1 MKCIGIEFPELGEA
15 RLFDLPGPPQ
25 PGPTEIVTR
34 TLFSG
39 VTNGTER
46 HTLMADFG
54 SRFPARSGYQHV
66 SIVEEVGGRVDQFS
80 GGETVFLGNHGGH
93 RGWHLVDLAA
103 ANPRERLCIELP
115 PDLEHEFCALFGIAG
130 VGFRHSRRIRVA
142 APMRVWVAGLGLIG
156 QSVAQAS
163 RALGAHVTVTDLD
176 PRRLEIATQLG
187 AHRVIDIS
195 DDSAVE
201 SLSEGGPY
209 DRIVDACGAP
219 DLFDFIYEHKLL
231 ALYGAIGALA
241 GRQPT
246 VFHQTMLH
254 ALRASIESSSH
265 FTLEDLGILRHFCQ
279 LGTVRIAPMVTHRVP
294 VEEAPSIYATM
305 RDEPSEL
312 LGVIFDWRT

>member
-1 MKCIGIEFPELGEA
+1 MKCIGIEFPELGAA

-66 SIVEEVGGRVDQFS
+66 SVVEEVGQRVDQFS
-80 GGETVFLGNHGGH
+80 AGETVFLGNHGGH

-187 AHRVIDIS
+187 AHRVIDIN

-201 SLSEGGPY
+201 SLSKGGPY

>member
-15 RLFDLPGPPQ
+15 RLFDLPEPPQ

-46 HTLMADFG
+46 HSLMADFG
-54 SRFPARSGYQHV
+54 SRFPAHSGYQHV
-66 SIVEEVGGRVDQFS
+66 SVIEEAGRRVDQFS
-80 GGETVFLGNHGGH
+80 AGETVFLGNHGGH

-103 ANPRERLCIELP
+103 SNERLRLCLRLP
-115 PDLEHEFCALFGIAG
+115 PDLEHEYCALFGIAG

-163 RALGAHVTVTDLD
+163 RALGAHVTVTDVD
-176 PRRLEIATQLG
+176 ARRLQIAEQLG
-187 AHRVIDIS
+187 AHRVVDIS

-265 FTLEDLGILRHFCQ
+265 FTLEDLGMLRHFCQ
-279 LGTVRIAPMVTHRVP
+279 LGTVNIAPMVTHRVP
-294 VEEAPSIYATM
+294 IDEAPAIYATM
-305 RDEPSEL
+305 RDDPAQL

>member
-1 MKCIGIEFPELGEA
+1 MKNIGIEFPKLGEA
-15 RLFDLPGPPQ
+15 RKIDLPDPPQ

-66 SIVEEVGGRVDQFS
+66 SVIEEVGRRVDQFS
-80 GGETVFLGNHGGH
+80 VGETVFLGNHGGH
-93 RGWHLVDLAA
+93 RGWHLVDVAA
-103 ANPRERLCIELP
+103 ANERERLCIQLP
-115 PDLEHEFCALFGIAG
+115 PEVEHEFCALFGIAG
-130 VGFRHSRRIRVA
+130 VGFRHSRRISVA

-163 RALGAHVTVTDLD
+163 RALGAHVTVTDVD
-176 PRRLEIATQLG
+176 PRRLQIAEQLG
-187 AHRVIDIS
+187 AHRVINIT

-201 SLSEGGPY
+201 TLTEGGPY

-265 FTLEDLGILRHFCQ
+265 FTLEDLGILRHFYQ
-279 LGTVRIAPMVTHRVP
+279 LGTVRIGPLVTHRVT
-294 VEEAPSIYATM
+294 VDEAPAIYETM
-305 RDEPSEL
+305 RDDPAAL
-312 LGVIFDWRT
+312 LGVIFDWRN

>member
-66 SIVEEVGGRVDQFS
+66 SVVEEVGRRVDQFS
-80 GGETVFLGNHGGH
+80 AGETVFLGNHGGH

-187 AHRVIDIS
+187 AHRVIDIN

>member
-1 MKCIGIEFPELGEA
+1 MKCIGIEFPELGKT
-15 RLFDLPGPPQ
+15 RLFDLPDPPQ

-46 HTLMADFG
+46 HSLMADFG
-54 SRFPARSGYQHV
+54 SRFPARAGYQHV
-66 SIVEEVGGRVDQFS
+66 SVIEEVGRSVDQFS
-80 GGETVFLGNHGGH
+80 AGETVFLGNHGGH

-103 ANPRERLCIELP
+103 SNERLRLCLSLP
-115 PDLEHEFCALFGIAG
+115 PEMEHEYCALFGIAG

-163 RALGAHVTVTDLD
+163 RALGAHVTVTDVD
-176 PRRLEIATQLG
+176 PRRLRIAAQLG
-187 AHRVIDIS
+187 AHRVIDVS
-195 DDSAVE
+195 ADNAVE
-201 SLSEGGPY
+201 SLTEGGPY

-265 FTLEDLGILRHFCQ
+265 FTLEDLGILRHYCR
-279 LGTVRIAPMVTHRVP
+279 LGTVRIAPLVTHRVP
-294 VEEAPSIYATM
+294 VDEAPAIYATM
-305 RDEPSEL
+305 RDDPAEL
-312 LGVIFDWRT
+312 LGVIFDWQT

>member
-1 MKCIGIEFPELGEA
+1 MKSIGIEFPKLGVA
-15 RLFDLPGPPQ
+15 RKFDLPDPPK

-46 HTLMADFG
+46 HSLMADFG

-66 SIVEEVGGRVDQFS
+66 SVIEEVGHRVDQYT

-103 ANPRERLCIELP
+103 SNERERLCIQLP
-115 PDLEHEFCALFGIAG
+115 PGIEHEFCALFGIAG

-163 RALGAHVTVTDLD
+163 RALGAHVTVTDFD
-176 PRRLEIATQLG
+176 PRRLEVAGSLD
-187 AHRVIDIS
+187 AHRVIDFN
-195 DDSAVE
+195 DDTAIE
-201 SLSEGGPY
+201 SLIEGGPY

-231 ALYGAIGALA
+231 ELYGAIGALA

-265 FTLEDLGILRHFCQ
+265 FTLEDLGILRHFYQ
-279 LGTVRIAPMVTHRVP
+279 LGTVRIEPMVTHRVP
-294 VEEAPSIYATM
+294 VDEAPAIYATM
-305 RDEPSEL
+305 RDDPAEL

>member
-1 MKCIGIEFPELGEA
+1 
-15 RLFDLPGPPQ
+15 
-25 PGPTEIVTR
+25 
-34 TLFSG
+34 
-39 VTNGTER
+39 
-46 HTLMADFG
+46 MADFG
-54 SRFPARSGYQHV
+54 SRFPARAGYQHV
-66 SIVEEVGGRVDQFS
+66 SVVEVVGSRVDQFS
-80 GGETVFLGNHGGH
+80 AGETVFLGNHGGH

-103 ANPRERLCIELP
+103 ANERERICIKLP
-115 PDLEHEFCALFGIAG
+115 PEIEHEFCALFGIAG

-163 RALGAHVTVTDLD
+163 RALGAHVTVTDVD
-176 PRRLEIATQLG
+176 PRRLQIAAQLG
-187 AHRVIDIS
+187 AHRVIDIT
-195 DDSAVE
+195 DDTAIE
-201 SLSEGGPY
+201 SLTQGGPY

-265 FTLEDLGILRHFCQ
+265 FTLEDLGILRHFYQ
-279 LGTVRIAPMVTHRVP
+279 LGTVRIEPLVTHRVS
-294 VEEAPSIYATM
+294 VDEAPAIYATM
-305 RDEPSEL
+305 RDDPAAL

>member
-1 MKCIGIEFPELGEA
+1 MKSIGIEFPKLGVA
-15 RLFDLPGPPQ
+15 RKFDLPEPPK

-46 HTLMADFG
+46 HSLMADFG
-54 SRFPARSGYQHV
+54 SRFPARGGYQHV
-66 SIVEEVGGRVDQFS
+66 SVIEEVGRRVDQFS
-80 GGETVFLGNHGGH
+80 KGEVVFLGNHGGH

-103 ANPRERLCIELP
+103 SNERERLCIKLP
-115 PDLEHEFCALFGIAG
+115 PETEHEFCALFGIAG

-163 RALGAHVTVTDLD
+163 RALGAHVTVTDFD
-176 PRRLEIATQLG
+176 PRRLEIAGRLG
-187 AHRVIDIS
+187 AHRVIDFNE
-195 DDSAVE
+195 DSAVE
-201 SLSEGGPY
+201 LLTEGGPY

-219 DLFDFIYEHKLL
+219 DLFDFIYENKLL

-265 FTLEDLGILRHFCQ
+265 FTLEDLGILRHFYQ
-279 LGTVRIAPMVTHRVP
+279 LGTVRIEPLVTHRVP
-294 VEEAPSIYATM
+294 VDEAPAIYATM
-305 RDEPSEL
+305 RDDPAEL

>member
-15 RLFDLPGPPQ
+15 RLFDLPDPPQ

-46 HTLMADFG
+46 HSLMADFG
-54 SRFPARSGYQHV
+54 SRFPARAGYQHV
-66 SIVEEVGGRVDQFS
+66 SVIEEVGRRVEQVS
-80 GGETVFLGNHGGH
+80 TGETVFLGNHGGH

-103 ANPRERLCIELP
+103 SNERERLCLRLP
-115 PDLEHEFCALFGIAG
+115 PEMEHEYCALFGIAG

-163 RALGAHVTVTDLD
+163 RALGAHVTVTDVD
-176 PRRLEIATQLG
+176 PRRLQIAAQLG

-195 DDSAVE
+195 ADSAVE
-201 SLSEGGPY
+201 FLTEGGPY

-219 DLFDFIYEHKLL
+219 DLFDFIYERKLL

-279 LGTVRIAPMVTHRVP
+279 LGTVRIAPLVTHRAP
-294 VEEAPSIYATM
+294 VNEAPAIYATM
-305 RDEPSEL
+305 RDDPAEL
-312 LGVIFDWRT
+312 LGVIFDWQT

>member
-1 MKCIGIEFPELGEA
+1 MKCSGIEFPELGEA
-15 RLFDLPGPPQ
+15 RLFDLPDPPQ

-46 HTLMADFG
+46 HSLMADFG
-54 SRFPARSGYQHV
+54 SRFPARAGYQHV
-66 SIVEEVGGRVDQFS
+66 SVIEGVGRRVDQFS
-80 GGETVFLGNHGGH
+80 TGETVFLGNHGGH

-103 ANPRERLCIELP
+103 SNERERLCLRLP
-115 PDLEHEFCALFGIAG
+115 SEMEHEYCALFGIAG

-163 RALGAHVTVTDLD
+163 RALGAHVTVSDID
-176 PRRLEIATQLG
+176 PRRLQIAAQLG

-195 DDSAVE
+195 DDNAVE
-201 SLSEGGPY
+201 SLTDGGPY

-219 DLFDFIYEHKLL
+219 DLFDFIYKHKLL

-279 LGTVRIAPMVTHRVP
+279 LGTVRIAPLVTHRVP
-294 VEEAPSIYATM
+294 VDEAPAIYATM
-305 RDEPSEL
+305 RDDPAGL
-312 LGVIFDWRT
+312 LGVIFDWQT

>member
-15 RLFDLPGPPQ
+15 RLFDLPDPPQ

-46 HTLMADFG
+46 HSLMADFG
-54 SRFPARSGYQHV
+54 SRFPARAGYQHV
-66 SIVEEVGGRVDQFS
+66 SVIEEVGRRVDQFS
-80 GGETVFLGNHGGH
+80 TGETVFLGNHGGH
-93 RGWHLVDLAA
+93 RGWHRVDLAA
-103 ANPRERLCIELP
+103 ANPRERLCLRLP
-115 PDLEHEFCALFGIAG
+115 PEMEHEYCALFGIAG

-163 RALGAHVTVTDLD
+163 RALGAHVTVTDVD
-176 PRRLEIATQLG
+176 PRRLQIAAQLD
-187 AHRVIDIS
+187 AHCVIDIG

-201 SLSEGGPY
+201 SLTEGGPY

-279 LGTVRIAPMVTHRVP
+279 LGTVRIAPLVTHRVP
-294 VEEAPSIYATM
+294 VGQAPAVYATM
-305 RDEPSEL
+305 RDDPAEL
-312 LGVIFDWRT
+312 LGVIFDWQT

>member
-1 MKCIGIEFPELGEA
+1 MKCIGIEFPELGAA

-66 SIVEEVGGRVDQFS
+66 SIVEEVGSRVDQFS

-163 RALGAHVTVTDLD
+163 RALGAHVTVTDFD
-176 PRRLEIATQLG
+176 PRRLEIAEQLG

-195 DDSAVE
+195 DDSAVA

>member
-1 MKCIGIEFPELGEA
+1 MKCIGIEFPELGKT
-15 RLFDLPGPPQ
+15 RLFDLPDPPQ

-46 HTLMADFG
+46 HSLMADFG
-54 SRFPARSGYQHV
+54 SRFPARAGYQHV
-66 SIVEEVGGRVDQFS
+66 SVIEEVGRSVDQFS
-80 GGETVFLGNHGGH
+80 AGETVFLGNHGGH

-103 ANPRERLCIELP
+103 SNERLRLCLSLP
-115 PDLEHEFCALFGIAG
+115 PDMEHEYCALFGIAG

-163 RALGAHVTVTDLD
+163 RALGAHVTVTDVD
-176 PRRLEIATQLG
+176 PRRLRIAAQLG
-187 AHRVIDIS
+187 AHRVIDVS
-195 DDSAVE
+195 ADSAVE
-201 SLSEGGPY
+201 SLTDGGPY

-265 FTLEDLGILRHFCQ
+265 FTLEDLGILRHYCR
-279 LGTVRIAPMVTHRVP
+279 LGTVRIAPLVTHRVP
-294 VEEAPSIYATM
+294 VDEAPAIYATM
-305 RDEPSEL
+305 RDDPAEL
-312 LGVIFDWRT
+312 LGVIFDWQT

>member
-1 MKCIGIEFPELGEA
+1 MKSIGIEFPKLGVARKFELPE
-15 RLFDLPGPPQ
+15 PPK

-46 HTLMADFG
+46 HSLMADFG
-54 SRFPARSGYQHV
+54 SRFPARGGYQHV
-66 SIVEEVGGRVDQFS
+66 SVIEEMGRRVDQFS
-80 GGETVFLGNHGGH
+80 KGEVVFLGNHGGH

-103 ANPRERLCIELP
+103 SNERERLCIKLP
-115 PDLEHEFCALFGIAG
+115 PETEHEFCALFGIAG

-163 RALGAHVTVTDLD
+163 RALGAHVTVTDFD
-176 PRRLEIATQLG
+176 PRRLEIAGRLG
-187 AHRVIDIS
+187 AHRVIDFNE
-195 DDSAVE
+195 DSAVE
-201 SLSEGGPY
+201 LLTEGGPY

-219 DLFDFIYEHKLL
+219 DLFDFIYENKLL

-265 FTLEDLGILRHFCQ
+265 FTLEDLGILRHFYQ
-279 LGTVRIAPMVTHRVP
+279 LGTVRIEPLVTHRVP
-294 VEEAPSIYATM
+294 VDEAPAIYATM
-305 RDEPSEL
+305 RDDPAEL

>member
-1 MKCIGIEFPELGEA
+1 MKKIGIEFPKLGEA
-15 RLFDLPGPPQ
+15 RKIDLPDPPQ

-66 SIVEEVGGRVDQFS
+66 SVIEEVGRRVDQFS
-80 GGETVFLGNHGGH
+80 EGETLFLGNHGGH
-93 RGWHLVDLAA
+93 RGWHLVDVAA
-103 ANPRERLCIELP
+103 ANERERLCIQLP
-115 PDLEHEFCALFGIAG
+115 PDVEHEFCALFGIAG

-163 RALGAHVTVTDLD
+163 RALGAHVTVTDVD
-176 PRRLEIATQLG
+176 PRRLQIAEQLG
-187 AHRVIDIS
+187 AHRVINIT

-201 SLSEGGPY
+201 SLKEGGPY

-219 DLFDFIYEHKLL
+219 DLFDYIYEHKLL

-265 FTLEDLGILRHFCQ
+265 FTLEDLGILRHFYQ
-279 LGTVRIAPMVTHRVP
+279 LGTVRIGPLVTHRVP
-294 VEEAPSIYATM
+294 VDEAPAIYATM
-305 RDEPSEL
+305 RDEPAEL
-312 LGVIFDWRT
+312 LGVIFDWRN

>member
-1 MKCIGIEFPELGEA
+1 MKCIGIEFPELGAA

-66 SIVEEVGGRVDQFS
+66 SVIEEVGQRVDQFS
-80 GGETVFLGNHGGH
+80 AGETVFLGNHGGH

-130 VGFRHSRRIRVA
+130 VGFRHSRRIRVD

-187 AHRVIDIS
+187 AHRVIDIN

-265 FTLEDLGILRHFCQ
+265 FTLEDLGILRHYCQ
-279 LGTVRIAPMVTHRVP
+279 LDTVRIAPMVTHRVP
-294 VEEAPSIYATM
+294 VEEAPAIYATM

>member
-1 MKCIGIEFPELGEA
+1 MNCIGIEFPELGEA
-15 RLFDLPGPPQ
+15 RLFDLPDLPH

-46 HTLMADFG
+46 HSLMADFG

-66 SIVEEVGGRVDQFS
+66 SIVEEVGSRVDQFS

-163 RALGAHVTVTDLD
+163 RALGAHVTVTDFD
-176 PRRLEIATQLG
+176 PRRLEIAEQLW
-187 AHRVIDIS
+187 AHRVVDIS
-195 DDSAVE
+195 DDSAVA
-201 SLSEGGPY
+201 SLAEGGPY

-219 DLFDFIYEHKLL
+219 DFFDFIYEHKLL

-265 FTLEDLGILRHFCQ
+265 FTLEDLGILRHYCQ
-279 LGTVRIAPMVTHRVP
+279 LGTVRIEPLVTHRVP
-294 VEEAPSIYATM
+294 VEEAPAIYATM

>member
-1 MKCIGIEFPELGEA
+1 MKCIGIEFPELGET
-15 RLFDLPGPPQ
+15 RLFDLPDPPQ

-46 HTLMADFG
+46 HSLMADFG

-66 SIVEEVGGRVDQFS
+66 SVIEEVGRSVDQFS
-80 GGETVFLGNHGGH
+80 AGETLFLGNHGGH

-103 ANPRERLCIELP
+103 SNERLRLCLSLP
-115 PDLEHEFCALFGIAG
+115 PEMEHEYCALFGIAG

-163 RALGAHVTVTDLD
+163 RALGAHVTVTDVD
-176 PRRLEIATQLG
+176 PRRLRIAAQLG
-187 AHRVIDIS
+187 THRVIDIS
-195 DDSAVE
+195 GDSAVE
-201 SLSEGGPY
+201 SLTDGGPY

-265 FTLEDLGILRHFCQ
+265 FTLEDLGILRHYCR
-279 LGTVRIAPMVTHRVP
+279 LGTVRIAPLVTHRVP
-294 VEEAPSIYATM
+294 VDEAPAIYATM
-305 RDEPSEL
+305 RDDPAEL

>member
-1 MKCIGIEFPELGEA
+1 MGIEFPELGEA
-15 RLFDLPGPPQ
+15 RLFDLPDPPQ

-66 SIVEEVGGRVDQFS
+66 SVVEEVGRRVDQFS
-80 GGETVFLGNHGGH
+80 AGETVFLGNHGGH

-115 PDLEHEFCALFGIAG
+115 PVLEHEFCALFGIAG

-176 PRRLEIATQLG
+176 PRRLEIAEQLG
-187 AHRVIDIS
+187 AHRVVDIS

-201 SLSEGGPY
+201 SLAEGGPY

-265 FTLEDLGILRHFCQ
+265 FTLEDLSILRHYCQ
-279 LGTVRIAPMVTHRVP
+279 LGTVRIEPLVTHRVP
-294 VEEAPSIYATM
+294 VEEAPAIYATM

>member
-1 MKCIGIEFPELGEA
+1 MKCIGIEFPELGKT
-15 RLFDLPGPPQ
+15 RLFDLPDPPQ

-46 HTLMADFG
+46 HSLMADFG

-66 SIVEEVGGRVDQFS
+66 SVIEEVGRSVDQFS
-80 GGETVFLGNHGGH
+80 AGETVFLGNHGGH

-103 ANPRERLCIELP
+103 SNERLRLCLSLP
-115 PDLEHEFCALFGIAG
+115 PDMEHEYCALFGIAG

-163 RALGAHVTVTDLD
+163 RALGAHVTVTDVD
-176 PRRLEIATQLG
+176 PRRLRIAAQLG
-187 AHRVIDIS
+187 AHRVIDINA
-195 DDSAVE
+195 DSAVE
-201 SLSEGGPY
+201 SLTEGGPY

-265 FTLEDLGILRHFCQ
+265 FTLEDLGILRHYCR
-279 LGTVRIAPMVTHRVP
+279 LGTVRIAPLVTHRVP
-294 VEEAPSIYATM
+294 VDEAPAIYATM
-305 RDEPSEL
+305 RDDPAEL
-312 LGVIFDWRT
+312 LGVIFDWQT

>member
-15 RLFDLPGPPQ
+15 RLFDLPEPPQ

-46 HTLMADFG
+46 HSLMADFG

-66 SIVEEVGGRVDQFS
+66 SVIEEVGRRVDQFS
-80 GGETVFLGNHGGH
+80 AGETVFLGNHGGH

-103 ANPRERLCIELP
+103 SNERLRLCLRLP
-115 PDLEHEFCALFGIAG
+115 PDLEHEYCALFGIAG

-163 RALGAHVTVTDLD
+163 RALGAHVTVTDVD
-176 PRRLEIATQLG
+176 ARRLQIAEQLG
-187 AHRVIDIS
+187 AHRVVDIS

-265 FTLEDLGILRHFCQ
+265 FTLEDLGMLRHFCQ
-279 LGTVRIAPMVTHRVP
+279 LGTVNIAPMVTHRVP
-294 VEEAPSIYATM
+294 IDEAPAIYATM
-305 RDEPSEL
+305 RDDPAQL

>member
-1 MKCIGIEFPELGEA
+1 MKSIGIEFPKLGVA
-15 RLFDLPGPPQ
+15 RKFDLPDPIK

-46 HTLMADFG
+46 HSLMADFG
-54 SRFPARSGYQHV
+54 SRFPARAGYQHV
-66 SIVEEVGGRVDQFS
+66 SVVEEVGRRVDQFS
-80 GGETVFLGNHGGH
+80 TGEVLFLGNHGGH
-93 RGWHLVDLAA
+93 RGWHLVDLASD
-103 ANPRERLCIELP
+103 NERERLCIQLP
-115 PDLEHEFCALFGIAG
+115 PEIEHEYCALFGIAG

-156 QSVAQAS
+156 QSVAQAA
-163 RALGAHVTVTDLD
+163 RTLGAHVTVTDFD
-176 PRRLEIATQLG
+176 PRRLEVAARLG
-187 AHRVIDIS
+187 AHRVIDFN
-195 DDSAVE
+195 DDNAIE
-201 SLSEGGPY
+201 SLTEGGPY

-231 ALYGAIGALA
+231 ALYGVIGALA

-265 FTLEDLGILRHFCQ
+265 FTLEDLGILRHFYQ
-279 LGTVRIAPMVTHRVP
+279 LGTVRIKPMVSHRVP
-294 VEEAPSIYATM
+294 VEEAPAVYATM
-305 RDEPSEL
+305 RDDPAEL
-312 LGVIFDWRT
+312 LGVIFDWRA

>member
-1 MKCIGIEFPELGEA
+1 MKCIGIEFPELGKT
-15 RLFDLPGPPQ
+15 RLFDLPDPPQ

-46 HTLMADFG
+46 HSLMADFG

-66 SIVEEVGGRVDQFS
+66 SVIEEVGRSVDQFS
-80 GGETVFLGNHGGH
+80 AGETVFLGNHGGH

-103 ANPRERLCIELP
+103 SNERLRLCLSLP
-115 PDLEHEFCALFGIAG
+115 PDMEHEYCALFGIAG

-163 RALGAHVTVTDLD
+163 RALGAHVTVTDVD
-176 PRRLEIATQLG
+176 PRRLRIAAQLG
-187 AHRVIDIS
+187 AHRVIDVS
-195 DDSAVE
+195 GDSAAE
-201 SLSEGGPY
+201 SLTEGGPY

-265 FTLEDLGILRHFCQ
+265 FTLEDLGILRHYCR
-279 LGTVRIAPMVTHRVP
+279 LGTVRIAPLVTHRVP
-294 VEEAPSIYATM
+294 VDEAPAIYATM
-305 RDEPSEL
+305 RDDPAEL
-312 LGVIFDWRT
+312 LGVIFDWQT

>member
-1 MKCIGIEFPELGEA
+1 MKCIGIEFPELGAA

-66 SIVEEVGGRVDQFS
+66 SVIEEMGQRVDQFS
-80 GGETVFLGNHGGH
+80 AGETVFLGNHGGH

-187 AHRVIDIS
+187 AHRVIDIN

-219 DLFDFIYEHKLL
+219 GLFDFIYEHKLL

-265 FTLEDLGILRHFCQ
+265 FTLEDLGILRHYCR
-279 LGTVRIAPMVTHRVP
+279 LGTVSIEPLVTHRVP
-294 VEEAPSIYATM
+294 VEEAPAIYATM
-305 RDEPSEL
+305 RNEPSEL

>member
-187 AHRVIDIS
+187 AHRVIDIN

>member
-1 MKCIGIEFPELGEA
+1 MKCIGIEFPELGKT
-15 RLFDLPGPPQ
+15 RLFDLPDPPQ

-46 HTLMADFG
+46 HSLMADFG
-54 SRFPARSGYQHV
+54 SRFPARAGYQHV
-66 SIVEEVGGRVDQFS
+66 SVIEEVGRSVDQFS
-80 GGETVFLGNHGGH
+80 AGETVFLGNHGGH

-103 ANPRERLCIELP
+103 SNERLRLCLSLP
-115 PDLEHEFCALFGIAG
+115 PEMEHEYCALFGIAG

-163 RALGAHVTVTDLD
+163 RALGAHVTVTDVD
-176 PRRLEIATQLG
+176 PRRLRIAAQLG
-187 AHRVIDIS
+187 AHRVIDVS
-195 DDSAVE
+195 ADNAVE
-201 SLSEGGPY
+201 SLTEGGPY

-279 LGTVRIAPMVTHRVP
+279 LGMVRIAPLVTHRVP
-294 VEEAPSIYATM
+294 VDDAPAIYATM
-305 RDEPSEL
+305 RDDPAEL
-312 LGVIFDWRT
+312 LGVIFDWQT